1 MHCVP
6 TGLHTCRLEWL
17 YTKAAEGAA
26 QVAWSD
32 AEPEVFVQDR
42 RIVESAQPW
51 YDREGGDFERS
62 VEADASTL
70 LARKIVA
77 LASRGEWETKRSS
90 LPQRRLVRV
99 RA

>member
-1 MHCVP
+1 
-6 TGLHTCRLEWL
+6 
-17 YTKAAEGAA
+17 
-26 QVAWSD
+26 
-32 AEPEVFVQDR
+32 VQDR

-51 YDREGGDFERS
+51 YDREGGAFERS
-62 VEADASTL
+62 VEADASML
-70 LARKIVA
+70 LARKIVD

>member
-1 MHCVP
+1 M
-6 TGLHTCRLEWL
+6 
-17 YTKAAEGAA
+17 
-26 QVAWSD
+26 
-32 AEPEVFVQDR
+32 QDR

-51 YDREGGDFERS
+51 HDREGGAFERS

-70 LARKIVA
+70 LARKIVD
-77 LASRGEWETKRSS
+77 LASRGEWETKRAS